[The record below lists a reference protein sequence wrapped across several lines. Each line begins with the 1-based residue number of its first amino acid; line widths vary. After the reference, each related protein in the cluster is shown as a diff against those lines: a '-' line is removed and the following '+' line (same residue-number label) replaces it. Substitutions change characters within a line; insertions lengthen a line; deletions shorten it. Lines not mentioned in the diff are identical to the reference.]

1 MRKPGTLWGQAEGP
15 GAGMEEARAARL
27 QRPSGVA
34 SQDYADSQGNGGHSG
49 KAGTGRQLESP
60 SGKPAP
66 QNDPQ

>member
-1 MRKPGTLWGQAEGP
+1 MRKPGTLWAQAEGP
-15 GAGMEEARAARL
+15 GAGMEEARA
-27 QRPSGVA
+27 QDWRPSGAA

-49 KAGTGRQLESP
+49 KAGTGRQLESL